1 ILRRSSRD
9 ALSITNNVFPSVRKP
24 TPYTH
29 HLTRSL
35 VGVELEIDC
44 PDRVRLGRCRRVDGR
59 GTNAF
64 AAPTPRDPQALLPPE
79 PLDLLV
85 IDSPVS
91 PRAPRYAHRYPPR
104 VLLRVPTKPVSCNAR
119 SGTTIMSAWSGH
131 RYTDLPSPT
140 RQHAIHSLTNS
151 VPIK

>member
-1 ILRRSSRD
+1 MPAGTPCRRRLPGTPGAAARARSDRRSASWTGARCSAAWKWVPGRLPGCLPSR
-9 ALSITNNVFPSVRKP
+9 PP
-24 TPYTH
+24 PYTH

-64 AAPTPRDPQALLPPE
+64 AAPRPRDPQALLLPE

-85 IDSPVS
+85 IDGPALTAGTVI
-91 PRAPRYAHRYPPR
+91 RAPVPPSGASSR
-104 VLLRVPTKPVSCNAR
+104 THGASVMQR
-119 SGTTIMSAWSGH
+119 SI
-131 RYTDLPSPT
+131 
-140 RQHAIHSLTNS
+140 
-151 VPIK
+151 